1 MTGPRR
7 RCEIAAPGAE
17 SSPRE
22 RRIMPNERGQGPKFR
37 VNIDDVDYPWEKDT
51 ITAADIRAL
60 AGIPAGTEILEVNL
74 KTNEERTLVEGVPVD
89 IKPGQGFG
97 KKIKFKRG

>member
-1 MTGPRR
+1 MRDRGTRRKSGP
-7 RCEIAAPGAE
+7 P
-17 SSPRE
+17 E
-22 RRIMPNERGQGPKFR
+22 RRTMPNEHGQGPKFL
-37 VNIDDVDYPWEKDT
+37 VNIDDVDYPWDKDT

-60 AGIPAGTEILEVNL
+60 AAIPAGTDVLEVNF
-74 KTNEERTLVEGVPVD
+74 KTNEERTLIEGEPVD